1 MKLFLDRAY
10 ALGDGENWGA
20 LAGKRLAAAFTYA
33 DSNRADSGVLNA
45 MGMIEGACR
54 FLEIDF
60 VGAVEAS
67 CADQGEVLENPRA
80 LEAARVLG
88 RELAR

>member
-1 MKLFLDRAY
+1 
-10 ALGDGENWGA
+10 
-20 LAGKRLAAAFTYA
+20 
-33 DSNRADSGVLNA
+33 

-60 VGAVEAS
+60 VGAVEAN
-67 CADQGEVLENPRA
+67 CADKGEVLENPRA